1 MHKLGITD
9 ASFLYMESPSN
20 PMNIGSVQLLDVPK
34 RDGFFDELKRY
45 LADRVASIP
54 FMCKRLK
61 STPLTLDQPVWVDDP
76 GFDIDNHVTRV
87 VLGAPGTWVQL
98 EAMVAR
104 LHETPLPRSRPL
116 WAFYYIEG
124 LESGQV
130 AWFCKYHHAC
140 IDGMAGQAIID
151 VLFSRD
157 PATDPP
163 IAQPAAR
170 EAEPGTLDLML
181 DAARSLLDQSLG
193 WTSRLDDQRKAI
205 GRLFGRVMRGQE
217 GLGALYG
224 DAPRTPFNCAVS
236 PYRTWSAASLPLQE
250 MKAVAK
256 SRGATL
262 NDAVMAVCAAGLRR
276 YLLRQ
281 DALPATPLRCG
292 VPVSL
297 RAPGDTS
304 MRNQVTMLV
313 ASLATDVAD
322 PIERMLAIKASM
334 QVGKGVVA
342 DTGALQPDDLHVPG
356 LSAMMSTASLWAER
370 LRVADFM
377 APMVNVVISN
387 VRGPVRPMYL
397 HGAKMCSHFPVS
409 IPAHS
414 IALNLTVQTYVDRV
428 DLGVTACLEAVP
440 DVGALRDDIVAGWL
454 ELKAAALPRET
465 AAEPIDAPVN
475 RTPAHEPLVDGLPID
490 ARAA

>member
-1 MHKLGITD
+1 VHKLTITD

-20 PMNIGSVQLLDVPK
+20 PMNIGSVQLLDVPS
-34 RDGFFDELKRY
+34 RIGFFNDLKQY
-45 LADRVASIP
+45 LAQRIHAIP
-54 FMCKRLK
+54 FMRKRLK
-61 STPLTLDQPVWVDDP
+61 STPFTLDQPVWVDDP
-76 GFDIDNHVTRV
+76 NFDIDNHVMRV
-87 VLGAPGTWVQL
+87 QLSAPGTWQQL
-98 EAMVAR
+98 EALVAR
-104 LHETPLPRSRPL
+104 LHETVLPRARPL

-124 LESGQV
+124 LATGQV
-130 AWFCKYHHAC
+130 AWFSKYHHAC

-163 IAQPAAR
+163 LAPLP
-170 EAEPGTLDLML
+170 EAEPEPGAFDLMF
-181 DAARSLLDQSLG
+181 DAARSLIDQSLKFP
-193 WTSRLDDQRKAI
+193 TRLDDQRKAF
-205 GRLFGRVMRGQE
+205 GRLFNRFLKGQA

-224 DAPRTPFNCAVS
+224 EAPRTPFNCAIS
-236 PYRTWSAASLPLQE
+236 PYRTWSAASLPLPE

-256 SRGATL
+256 ARGTTL
-262 NDAVMAVCAAGLRR
+262 NDVVMASCAAGMRR
-276 YLLRQ
+276 YLLRNA
-281 DALPATPLRCG
+281 ALPLAPLRCG

-322 PIERMLAIKASM
+322 PLERLQAIKASM
-334 QVGKGVVA
+334 NVGKGFVA

-356 LSAMMSTASLWAER
+356 LSTMMSTASLWAER
-370 LRVADFM
+370 FRVADYM

-387 VRGPVRPMYL
+387 VRGPAKPMYL

-414 IALNLTVQTYVDRV
+414 VALNLTVQTYVDRV

-440 DVGALRDDIVAGWL
+440 DVADLRDDILDGWL
-454 ELKAAALPRET
+454 ELKALVLPKV
-465 AAEPIDAPVN
+465 EPS
-475 RTPAHEPLVDGLPID
+475 ID

>member
-1 MHKLGITD
+1 VHKLTITD

-20 PMNIGSVQLLDVPK
+20 PMNIGSVQLLDVPT
-34 RDGFFDELKRY
+34 RIGFFNELKPY
-45 LADRVASIP
+45 LAQRIHAIP
-54 FMCKRLK
+54 FMRKRLK

-76 GFDIDNHVTRV
+76 NFDIDNHVTRV
-87 VLGAPGTWVQL
+87 HLSAPGTWQQL
-98 EAMVAR
+98 EALVAR
-104 LHETPLPRSRPL
+104 LHETVLPRSRPL

-124 LESGQV
+124 LATGQV

-151 VLFSRD
+151 VLFSKD
-157 PATDPP
+157 AAADPP
-163 IAQPAAR
+163 MAPLPEKER
-170 EAEPGTLDLML
+170 EPGALDLMF
-181 DAARSLLDQSLG
+181 DAARSLIDQSLKFP
-193 WTSRLDDQRKAI
+193 TRLDDQRKAF
-205 GRLFGRVMRGQE
+205 GRLLNRVMKGQD

-224 DAPRTPFNCAVS
+224 EAPRTPFNCAIS
-236 PYRTWSAASLPLQE
+236 PYRTWSAASLPLPQ

-256 SRGATL
+256 AQGTTL
-262 NDAVMAVCAAGLRR
+262 NDVVMAACAAGMRR
-276 YLLRQ
+276 YLLRNA
-281 DALPATPLRCG
+281 ALPLAALRCG

-322 PIERMLAIKASM
+322 PLERLQAIKASM
-334 QVGKGVVA
+334 NVGKGFIA
-342 DTGALQPDDLHVPG
+342 DTGALQVDDLHMPG
-356 LSAMMSTASLWAER
+356 LSTMMSTASLWAER
-370 LRVADFM
+370 FRVADYM

-387 VRGPVRPMYL
+387 VRGPAKPMYL

-440 DVGALRDDIVAGWL
+440 DVARLRDDIVDGWL
-454 ELKAAALPRET
+454 ELKSLVLPKE
-465 AAEPIDAPVN
+465 I
-475 RTPAHEPLVDGLPID
+475 VDPSID

>member
-1 MHKLGITD
+1 LFD
-9 ASFLYMESPSN
+9 QSF
-20 PMNIGSVQLLDVPK
+20 GW
-34 RDGFFDELKRY
+34 
-45 LADRVASIP
+45 
-54 FMCKRLK
+54 
-61 STPLTLDQPVWVDDP
+61 T
-76 GFDIDNHVTRV
+76 
-87 VLGAPGTWVQL
+87 
-98 EAMVAR
+98 AR
-104 LHETPLPRSRPL
+104 LDER
-116 WAFYYIEG
+116 
-124 LESGQV
+124 
-130 AWFCKYHHAC
+130 
-140 IDGMAGQAIID
+140 
-151 VLFSRD
+151 
-157 PATDPP
+157 
-163 IAQPAAR
+163 
-170 EAEPGTLDLML
+170 
-181 DAARSLLDQSLG
+181 
-193 WTSRLDDQRKAI
+193 RKAMS
-205 GRLFGRVMRGQE
+205 RLFGRVMRGQE

-224 DAPRTPFNCAVS
+224 EAPRTPFNCAVS
-236 PYRTWSAASLPLQE
+236 PYRTWSAASLPLHE
-250 MKAVAK
+250 IKAVAK

-276 YLLRQ
+276 YLLRH

-297 RAPGDTS
+297 REPGDTS

-342 DTGALQPDDLHVPG
+342 DTGALQVDDLHVPG

-414 IALNLTVQTYVDRV
+414 VALNLTVQTYVDRV

-440 DVGALRDDIVAGWL
+440 DVAALRDDIVAGWL
-454 ELKAAALPRET
+454 ELKAAAIPRET
-465 AAEPIDAPVN
+465 RVQPVAMPDAPNTAVDA
-475 RTPAHEPLVDGLPID
+475 PAPVG

>member
-34 RDGFFDELKRY
+34 RDKFFIELKRY
-45 LADRVASIP
+45 LKDRVASVP

-61 STPLTLDQPVWVDDP
+61 STPLTLDQPVWIDDP

-87 VLGAPGTWVQL
+87 VLSAPGTWVQL
-98 EAMVAR
+98 EALVAR
-104 LHETPLPRSRPL
+104 LHETPLPRNRPL

-157 PATDPP
+157 PLTDPP
-163 IAQPAAR
+163 IAQPTV
-170 EAEPGTLDLML
+170 AEPEPSALDLVF
-181 DAARSLLDQSLG
+181 DAARSLIDQSFA
-193 WTSRLDDQRKAI
+193 WTSRLDDQRKAAMALFNRALR
-205 GRLFGRVMRGQE
+205 GRAGM
-217 GLGALYG
+217 GALYG
-224 DAPRTPFNCAVS
+224 EAPRAPFNCAVS
-236 PYRTWSAASLPLQE
+236 PYRTWAAATLPLSE

-276 YLLRQ
+276 YLLRHN
-281 DALPATPLRCG
+281 ALPAMSLRCG

-313 ASLATDVAD
+313 ASLGTDIAD
-322 PIERMLAIKASM
+322 PIERLLAIKESM

-342 DTGALQPDDLHVPG
+342 ATGALQPDDLHVPG
-356 LSAMMSTASLWAER
+356 LATMMSAASLWAER

-387 VRGPVRPMYL
+387 VRGPARTMYL

-414 IALNLTVQTYVDRV
+414 VALNLTVQTYVDRV

-440 DVGALRDDIVAGWL
+440 DIGALRDDIVAGWL
-454 ELKAAALPRET
+454 ELKAAATPRATLE
-465 AAEPIDAPVN
+465 AEPII
-475 RTPAHEPLVDGLPID
+475 RTRPTESSGDTMTTTQH
-490 ARAA
+490 AA

>member
-1 MHKLGITD
+1 
-9 ASFLYMESPSN
+9 
-20 PMNIGSVQLLDVPK
+20 
-34 RDGFFDELKRY
+34 
-45 LADRVASIP
+45 
-54 FMCKRLK
+54 
-61 STPLTLDQPVWVDDP
+61 
-76 GFDIDNHVTRV
+76 
-87 VLGAPGTWVQL
+87 
-98 EAMVAR
+98 MVAR
-104 LHETPLPRSRPL
+104 LHETALPRDKPL

-163 IAQPAAR
+163 VAPPAAS
-170 EAEPGTLDLML
+170 EPEPGALDLVF
-181 DAARSLLDQSLG
+181 DAARSLIDQSFG
-193 WTSRLDDQRKAI
+193 WTSRLDSQRKAV
-205 GRLFGRVMRGQE
+205 GRLFSRIMKGQD

-224 DAPRTPFNCAVS
+224 EAPRTPFNCAIS

-256 SRGATL
+256 AKGATL

-276 YLLRQ
+276 YLLRH
-281 DALPATPLRCG
+281 DALPAAALRCG

-304 MRNQVTMLV
+304 MSNQVTMLV
-313 ASLATDVAD
+313 ASLATDIAD
-322 PIERMLAIKASM
+322 PVERMLAIKASM

-356 LSAMMSTASLWAER
+356 LPAMMSTASLWAER
-370 LRVADFM
+370 LRLADFM

-387 VRGPVRPMYL
+387 VRGPARTMYL
-397 HGAKMCSHFPVS
+397 HGAAMRSHFPVS

-440 DVGALRDDIVAGWL
+440 DIGALRDDIVAGWL
-454 ELKAAALPRET
+454 ELKAAVLPEVPKRSK
-465 AAEPIDAPVN
+465 
-475 RTPAHEPLVDGLPID
+475 RPLVLATVFID
-490 ARAA
+490 PSAIGARAA